1 MLCNLGVAITR
12 KSKLGNDIENV
23 VRQKL
28 SLYFGHT
35 VVSPFCKEKVVLKE
49 EQTSLERDNLL
60 VIYYLSTS
68 EICSDKICDLLSD

>member
-1 MLCNLGVAITR
+1 MKLEVATTR
-12 KSKLGNDIENV
+12 KSKLGKDMKNV

-35 VVSPFCKEKVVLKE
+35 VVPPFCKEKVVLQE
-49 EQTSLERDNLL
+49 GQTSLERDNLL

-68 EICSDKICDLLSD
+68 EICSDM